1 METIFIVKVMGRN
14 VDYTYLLKRLT
25 TIWHPKARM
34 ELVTMENGYYLAKF
48 AFVDDYEFAKYG
60 GPWMVLD
67 HYLIVKEWIP
77 NFDPFTDKT
86 ESMIVWVRFP
96 CLSVEYF
103 DYNFLMKVGKKIGRP
118 INIDT
123 ATSLVSRASFARIC
137 VEVDITKPLLSKFML
152 RRRVQPIVY
161 EGLHLICFKCG
172 VYGHNVDSCSK
183 NQNAE
188 NSEE

>member
-1 METIFIVKVMGRN
+1 
-14 VDYTYLLKRLT
+14 
-25 TIWHPKARM
+25 
-34 ELVTMENGYYLAKF
+34 MENGYYLAKF
-48 AFVDDYEFAKYG
+48 ASVDDYEFAKYG

-172 VYGHNVDSCSK
+172 VYGANVDSCSK